1 MHKHKKFI
9 VGVCSFV
16 AIVLCAKVDGLQSL
30 LIESAVAQGGAPTSN
45 IFTQTANLAVIAAT
59 AMEVGAFIIF
69 HFLQFFLDPLFI
81 LDLVGSEGLRKIWKY
96 SRDIMNVIF
105 AFMLI
110 FSGIYT
116 VVTGKKEFVNEKYK
130 KFILAV
136 ILVNFSWF
144 FPRVILDVAN
154 VLTATIYQLPAGLN
168 GGTIE
173 CRLPPKNPG
182 EIPLIQGEPCTVI
195 TDIKYFKGC
204 NPPDPGFIT
213 LGVICFKREPWV
225 EDTNTAFGILNGLV
239 ANYGKLGELL
249 RVINPDAI
257 PAAGGTRTERYKQ
270 YLLFLMH
277 IMFIMVLM
285 AMLFLP
291 LAAMFVVF
299 LIRIPILWVTI
310 AFMPFMFLGF
320 VIGDKMKNFDSMKI
334 FEHFVKAAFLPAV
347 IAVPFAAG
355 FIILTE
361 ISQIPCPAIAG
372 TLCKNTGPLL
382 TNVNTLWGIFMLL
395 IAFFI
400 IWFGFWAAL
409 SIDSIYTNATSGIKN
424 FGSSIGKTALKLPL
438 SVPIPIGGGQ
448 KMSLLGLDDAINRIN
463 ASLSRGAGPLAS
475 IKAGAPGSAAGSA
488 DSAVANILNGPK
500 STINDNLTKI
510 VDELKKS
517 GTTSTNSSVDSQVKL
532 YFTNNQ
538 DAIQKKQPGI
548 TQAQF
553 VDAFKRNSNVKGSYD
568 KLKDSPPPP
577 LGKRKP

>member
-168 GGTIE
+168 GGRIE

-182 EIPLIQGEPCTVI
+182 EIPLIPGDLCTVI

-204 NPPDPGFIT
+204 NPPLPGFIT
-213 LGVICFKREPWV
+213 LGVICFKRGPWV

-409 SIDSIYTNATSGIKN
+409 SIDSIYTNATAGIKN

-463 ASLSRGAGPLAS
+463 ASLSRGEGPGKAIASGLPGGGIDNKLVNSMNDPNSTSNKALDKILVQLKADKTRKIAAGNGPLNDTE
-475 IKAGAPGSAAGSA
+475 IK
-488 DSAVANILNGPK
+488 
-500 STINDNLTKI
+500 
-510 VDELKKS
+510 
-517 GTTSTNSSVDSQVKL
+517 VKL
-532 YFTNNQ
+532 QTALTEAKADGTVKNSTTMAQWKAALEQSSLANDF
-538 DAIQKKQPGI
+538 KKLKQP
-548 TQAQF
+548 
-553 VDAFKRNSNVKGSYD
+553 
-568 KLKDSPPPP
+568 
-577 LGKRKP
+577 